1 MGKNYIADNYVLALR
16 YFGKK
21 KKNTHIAASKGL
33 LLYSAS

>member
-16 YFGKK
+16 YFRK